1 VTIRRKVETAYME
14 LELHPGAVL
23 AMLMLVFAKRLAGM
37 LT

>member
-1 VTIRRKVETAYME
+1 ME